1 LYLFVQGM
9 AISFHYRSI
18 AITHARAS
26 RLIAGE
32 VKAAKH
38 RVRHSGYRSKV
49 VVFAID
55 REGKKEE

>member
-1 LYLFVQGM
+1 M

-38 RVRHSGYRSKV
+38 RVRQSGYRSKV